1 MSAVF
6 VLFYITP
13 HTENYCDG
21 LLYVFII
28 SISYFSGSDKT
39 QFSDT
44 NSNKIGLEVS
54 ENPKHGHIATRN
66 TA

>member
-21 LLYVFII
+21 LLYVFI
-28 SISYFSGSDKT
+28 SVSYFSGSDKT

-44 NSNKIGLEVS
+44 NSNKIELEVVS